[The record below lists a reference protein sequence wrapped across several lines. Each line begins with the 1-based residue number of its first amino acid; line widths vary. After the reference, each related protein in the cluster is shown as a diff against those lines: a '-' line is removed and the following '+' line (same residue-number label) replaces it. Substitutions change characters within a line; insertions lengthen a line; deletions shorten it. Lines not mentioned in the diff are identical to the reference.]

1 MYYRFM
7 VITSPNYS
15 PYEYFEN
22 PVLVNQKKYEALKC
36 FFYEK
41 ESAEKVAS
49 KFGYTLSSLY
59 SLTRDFRN
67 YLKAP
72 KTEDMF
78 FSVSKPGR
86 KEKDFDGEI
95 NSLIINLRKQYLSI
109 PDIKSILDS
118 KNYKVS
124 EKYIWEVL
132 RKEGFARLP
141 RRSKQV
147 RNITGPNNTI
157 KAPISVTMDY
167 IPEKFTT
174 QNTIGIFCLLP

>member
-1 MYYRFM
+1 MYYCFM
-7 VITSPNYS
+7 VEISPNID
-15 PYEYFEN
+15 PYEYFES
-22 PVLVNQKKYEALKC
+22 PCLVNQKKYEALKY

-41 ESAEKVAS
+41 QSAEKVAA
-49 KFGYTLSSLY
+49 KFGYTLSSFY

-72 KTEDMF
+72 KTEKDMF
-78 FSVSKPGR
+78 FLVSKPGR

-95 NSLIINLRKQYLSI
+95 YSIIFNLRKQYLSI

-132 RKEGFARLP
+132 RKEGFAGLP
-141 RRSKQV
+141 RRSKQA
-147 RNITGPNNTI
+147 R
-157 KAPISVTMDY
+157 
-167 IPEKFTT
+167 TT
-174 QNTIGIFCLLP
+174 QGQ